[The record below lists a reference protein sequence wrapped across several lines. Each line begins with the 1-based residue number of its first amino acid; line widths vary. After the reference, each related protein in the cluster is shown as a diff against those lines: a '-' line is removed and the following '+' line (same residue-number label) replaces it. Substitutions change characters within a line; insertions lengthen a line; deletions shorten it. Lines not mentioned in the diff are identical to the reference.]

1 MQTSVAIPFTCSL
14 YCNDYS
20 FRCDDH
26 QLGGSNVRERER
38 DVRSDLAERRL
49 RAWRVL
55 RTTDGRLLPFRSN
68 RPVQYWLRLD
78 SSGTVDYIWL
88 QNGTSVSYSFT
99 IPSSATFAYGIP
111 AGGYLNNAA
120 ASVSIDGST
129 PVTVDSNLGASGS
142 TTSNDL
148 YLWTDTLGAGTHTWT
163 VTSQGNAVKV
173 YGLWI
178 TTSATPLCSTSNG
191 QPWLSISPASV
202 SGLEASINGGV
213 IAPQGTSL
221 TGIDWNWGDGTVL
234 IGCVYFPE
242 SHTYHQT
249 GEYTVV
255 VTTTFTNGTK
265 LQASENVTVVSAN
278 SSGANLNGADLSGAN
293 LTDANLSGANLN
305 KAGGCP
311 EFRRTSVAAR

>member
-1 MQTSVAIPFTCSL
+1 MPLPASPLTDRPRLPSIAILGLPVRRRPMTFT
-14 YCNDYS
+14 Y
-20 FRCDDH
+20 
-26 QLGGSNVRERER
+26 GPT
-38 DVRSDLAERRL
+38 RSA
-49 RAWRVL
+49 
-55 RTTDGRLLPFRSN
+55 
-68 RPVQYWLRLD
+68 
-78 SSGTVDYIWL
+78 
-88 QNGTSVSYSFT
+88 
-99 IPSSATFAYGIP
+99 
-111 AGGYLNNAA
+111 
-120 ASVSIDGST
+120 
-129 PVTVDSNLGASGS
+129 
-142 TTSNDL
+142 
-148 YLWTDTLGAGTHTWT
+148 AGTHTWT

-278 SSGANLNGADLSGAN
+278 SSGANLNGTDLSGAN

-305 KAGGCP
+305 KADLSGANLTDANP
-311 EFRRTSVAAR
+311 ERCESQQSGSVGRQSHGREPERCESQQSWRMSRVP